1 MRTFIK
7 LLIIILIG
15 LVVSCNK
22 YKKDQTSSK
31 IEYRIIDNSYILTK
45 SQKDSIEVLIKKLDE
60 EIGSQI
66 AILTIDT
73 LGTEKLE
80 EFSLRMAGDLRLGRS
95 THNDGLLI
103 TVVTMDRKMRIEVG
117 TGLENI
123 IKDEIAA
130 RILRE
135 DMAPLFRQQK
145 YGQGI
150 YMAVDKI
157 SKLII
162 EKKELVGTQP
172 R

>member
-31 IEYRIIDNSYILTK
+31 IEYRIIDNSNILTR

-73 LGTEKLE
+73 LGTEKLRG
-80 EFSLRMAGDLRLGRS
+80 FTWQWTKSP
-95 THNDGLLI
+95 N
-103 TVVTMDRKMRIEVG
+103 
-117 TGLENI
+117 
-123 IKDEIAA
+123 
-130 RILRE
+130 
-135 DMAPLFRQQK
+135 
-145 YGQGI
+145 
-150 YMAVDKI
+150 
-157 SKLII
+157 
-162 EKKELVGTQP
+162 
-172 R
+172 